1 MKHKLLILFAIL
13 SLSSCRSKHKTVER
27 EKTALELTASGLSE
41 LSTSENF
48 SLDKTEAK
56 KETSIELTD
65 TTAEEIEAD
74 STGRV
79 SVEYQET
86 PNGYVKTYSGV
97 KRVKVTSGKSE
108 TKKEVNTTVQ
118 TNIEDNKRTDASDAI
133 DIDLD
138 AQSNSRETE
147 SEITGVPFWLWI
159 IVLIIAV
166 FIIYRYKNKILKSM
180 LI

>member
-1 MKHKLLILFAIL
+1 MKNKLLILFAIL

-56 KETSIELTD
+56 KETSIALTD
-65 TTAEEIEAD
+65 NTNEEIKAD

-79 SVEYQET
+79 SVEYQKT
-86 PNGYVKTYSGV
+86 PNGYIKTYSGV
-97 KRVKVTSGKSE
+97 KTVKVSSGSSE
-108 TKKEVNTTVQ
+108 TKKEANTNTK
-118 TNIEDNKRTDASDAI
+118 TNIDANKKTDASDQT

-138 AQSNSRETE
+138 AKNKSRGTE
-147 SEITGVPFWLWI
+147 SESSGVSTWFWFILAI
-159 IVLIIAV
+159 MIAV
-166 FIIYRYKNKILKSM
+166 VYFTGRRFKIF
-180 LI
+180 